1 MSLSFN
7 TSRWLIE
14 FSPSLTGFMKIRV
27 GIIAWAEYP
36 MMKLD
41 VDAADSLD
49 RVRATIEREKGIPAP
64 HQKFILKGKILEG
77 SRQLSEYNIQDYQIL
92 QCAVKHPDDRSRRV
106 GCEACIVYFSEV
118 HYKDLLELC
127 GSCAVNNALRPKFD
141 PTDYG
146 PPAKKQRRLS

>member
-1 MSLSFN
+1 MQ
-7 TSRWLIE
+7 
-14 FSPSLTGFMKIRV
+14 IRV

-36 MMKLD
+36 MMELD

-49 RVRATIEREKGIPAP
+49 RVRETIEREKGIPAS
-64 HQKFILKGKILEG
+64 HQKLILDGTILEG
-77 SRQLSEYNIQDYQIL
+77 SRQLSEYNIQHYEIL
-92 QCAVKHPDDRSRRV
+92 QCAVKHPDDMSRRV
-106 GCEACIVYFSEV
+106 GCEACTIFFSEV

-127 GSCAVNNALRPKFD
+127 GECRVNNALRPKFD